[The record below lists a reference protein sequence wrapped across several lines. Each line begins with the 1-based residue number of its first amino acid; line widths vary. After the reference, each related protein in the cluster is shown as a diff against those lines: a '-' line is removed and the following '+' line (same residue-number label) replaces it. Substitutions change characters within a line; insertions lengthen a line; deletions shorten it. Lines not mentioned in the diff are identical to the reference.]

1 MADHERCTVGAE
13 ALPTTHLP
21 KPSYTF
27 REKPSIDSLDSSYT
41 RPAADQ
47 SPAAENEYDP
57 TSMHPFSPFYSYP
70 TTRTSFEQQKSESKV
85 NIAIYQH
92 DLESGSRVAQSVDAP
107 RYPQQGTVWQASQSQ
122 KSLCCQKNKDHRVF
136 RDLSKKQRL
145 LVKLLI
151 AFCVI
156 GAAVGLGIG
165 IAKATGTGIWKNE
178 NSQSA
183 IGGDHPH

>member
-1 MADHERCTVGAE
+1 MADRERCTVEAE
-13 ALPTTHLP
+13 TLPTPHLP

-47 SPAAENEYDP
+47 SPAVDNEYDP

-107 RYPQQGTVWQASQSQ
+107 RYPQQSTIWQANQSQ
-122 KSLCCQKNKDHRVF
+122 RSLCCQKNKDHRVL
-136 RDLSKKQRL
+136 RDLSKKKRL

-183 IGGDHPH
+183 IGGDHPR